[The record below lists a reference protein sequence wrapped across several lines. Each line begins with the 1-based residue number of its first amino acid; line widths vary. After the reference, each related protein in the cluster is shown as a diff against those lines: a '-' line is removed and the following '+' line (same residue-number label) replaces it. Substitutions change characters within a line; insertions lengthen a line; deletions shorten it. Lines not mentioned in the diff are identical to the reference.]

1 MNVHSGKKIYE
12 YFLAL
17 EISWNNACRT
27 LQFYFLEV
35 PPPYLKGL
43 LSLQKHPIES
53 LEAYFECGFYD
64 QIFLD
69 CRSDP
74 IPIGCRC
81 FFGAGQNYTENVLK
95 WRITT
100 LHAQH

>member
-1 MNVHSGKKIYE
+1 MSHPSVL
-12 YFLAL
+12 FL
-17 EISWNNACRT
+17 RGP
-27 LQFYFLEV
+27 

-81 FFGAGQNYTENVLK
+81 FFWYGGKLHWKCAQMEKYDITC
-95 WRITT
+95 TT
-100 LHAQH
+100 LKLK